1 MRTMKLAF
9 LLPLFLSFNLRAQ
22 KLVEFPSADGVI
34 ISANLYQIS
43 DTLPY
48 IILCHQAGFS
58 RGEYNETAR
67 KFTKF
72 MYNAFAIDLRS
83 GSEVNGV
90 KNETAARAKEKNKPT
105 SYLDSEQDI
114 VAAIDYAYAKTKK
127 KVVLVGSSYS
137 ASLCLKIAA
146 KNNKVRAVI
155 GFSPGEY
162 FVKSLNVKEAIAN
175 IPVPVFVASSK
186 EEAPALARLMADVKA
201 PTKTIFCPASKG
213 DHGSKAL
220 WKSNQNSHEYWLA
233 VLMFMRSVK

>member
-1 MRTMKLAF
+1 MKLAF
-9 LLPLFLSFNLRAQ
+9 LFLLLFTFNLRAQ
-22 KLVEFPSADGVI
+22 KLVEFPSGDGVI
-34 ISANLYQIS
+34 ISANLYLIS

-48 IILCHQAGFS
+48 MILCHQAGFS
-58 RGEYNETAR
+58 RGEYNETAT

-83 GSEVNGV
+83 GAEVNGV
-90 KNETAARAKEKNKPT
+90 KNETAARAKEKNKST

-114 VAAIDYAYAKTKK
+114 IAAIDYAYSKTKK

-162 FVKSLNVKEAIAN
+162 FGKNLNVKEAIAT

-186 EEAPALARLMADVKA
+186 EEAPALNKLMADVKA
-201 PTKTIFCPASKG
+201 PTKQVFCPASKG

-220 WKSNQNSHEYWLA
+220 WKTNKNSHEYWLA
-233 VLMFMRSVK
+233 VLMFMRQVK

>member
-1 MRTMKLAF
+1 MQKIKLLTVLI
-9 LLPLFLSFNLRAQ
+9 LLCSFRMDAQ
-22 KLVEFPSADGVI
+22 KLVEFPSGDGLL

-58 RGEYNETAR
+58 RGEYNETAM

-72 MYNAFAIDLRS
+72 MYNAFAIDMRS
-83 GSEVNGV
+83 GSECNGV
-90 KNETAARAKEKNKPT
+90 KNETALRAKEKNKPT

-146 KNNKVRAVI
+146 RNNKVRAVI

-162 FVKSLNVKEAIAN
+162 FGKNLNVQAAIAT
-175 IPVPVFVASSK
+175 IAVPVFVASSK
-186 EEAPALARLMADVKA
+186 EEAPALAKLMADVKA
-201 PTKTIFCPASKG
+201 PSLQVFCPASKG

-220 WKSNQNSHEYWLA
+220 WKANKNSHEYWLA
-233 VLMFMRSVK
+233 VLMFMRKVK